1 MATVSTQSWIASIT
15 LPTASLYMNLTLG
28 ADQDVSCQSNSTF
41 QSWPNISETLVTTIS
56 YSSEGTTVTGEYQE
70 LGLALNQMVSVETDD
85 DWRIKT
91 SVYDASRY
99 IAGFLMD
106 NLYPEPRIFNHGP
119 NSVVFNWTQETNNWY
134 LTIST
139 DRISALMST
148 PERITFRKDWTATEL
163 INPASTLFAFIPG
176 SSQQIERVAAKKVT
190 ASSQANW

>member
-15 LPTASLYMNLTLG
+15 LPTASLYINLTLD
-28 ADQDVSCQSNSTF
+28 ADQDVLRQSNSTF

-56 YSSEGTTVTGEYQE
+56 FSSEGTTLTGEYQE
-70 LGLALNQMVSVETDD
+70 LGLALNQMVSDETDD

-106 NLYPEPRIFNHGP
+106 NLYPAPRIFNHWP
-119 NSVVFNWTQETNNWY
+119 NSVVLNWTQETNNWY

-163 INPASTLFAFIPG
+163 INPASTLFAIIPG
-176 SSQQIERVAAKKVT
+176 SSQQIEGVMAKKVT